1 MDPFALI
8 SGVGSL
14 LGARSARKAQK
25 RFTKAMMADRA
36 KRIEAAKGSYQKGRR
51 GLLTENRAAMQAALA
66 GAPLGLGASLM
77 VGSTA
82 ANRMRSIY
90 ADFAQRARE
99 INRDT
104 AAGMAEY
111 EMMSPYDIVDPS
123 TMGQGRGAEFG
134 AAMDIMKGLFKGGNP
149 FSGFGST
156 DHGATVAG
164 PNGQTY
170 VSDATRGMS
179 VPQADFNA
187 RSPFYGQQPGTTGA
201 TPGSNYIMG
210 YPEHTFNF

>member
-1 MDPFALI
+1 MDPMALI

-134 AAMDIMKGLFKGGNP
+134 AAMDIMKGLFAGGKP
-149 FSGFGST
+149 SFLDTHSPRMGETLYGPGFGT
-156 DHGATVAG
+156 AVAPAPAVTVDNFGSQMPSG
-164 PNGQTY
+164 PGPY
-170 VSDATRGMS
+170 AS
-179 VPQADFNA
+179 
-187 RSPFYGQQPGTTGA
+187 
-201 TPGSNYIMG
+201 G
-210 YPEHTFNF
+210 YNF

>member
-1 MDPFALI
+1 MDPFAI
-8 SGVGSL
+8 VSGVGSL

-25 RFTKAMMADRA
+25 RFTKAMMADRS
-36 KRIEAAKGSYQKGRR
+36 KRIAAAKGSYQKGRR

-134 AAMDIMKGLFKGGNP
+134 AAMDIMKGLFAGGGKP
-149 FSGFGST
+149 SFLDTVSPKMGETLYGPGFGT
-156 DHGATVAG
+156 AVAPAVTADNFGSQMPSG
-164 PNGQTY
+164 PGPLA
-170 VSDATRGMS
+170 S
-179 VPQADFNA
+179 
-187 RSPFYGQQPGTTGA
+187 
-201 TPGSNYIMG
+201 G
-210 YPEHTFNF
+210 YNF